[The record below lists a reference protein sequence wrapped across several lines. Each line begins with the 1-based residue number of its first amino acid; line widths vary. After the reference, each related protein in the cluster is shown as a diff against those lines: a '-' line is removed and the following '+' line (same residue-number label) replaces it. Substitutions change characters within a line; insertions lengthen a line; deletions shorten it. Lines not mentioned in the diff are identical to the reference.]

1 MAARAPIV
9 FEKLENAQNVGHVLS
24 VYSDGKPLYD
34 LKPYPILVIVAG
46 APGVGKTS
54 KIREILKSK
63 LNFDYNRFV
72 NISLDALVERVKP
85 YRAATKRVY
94 NTLKSKHA
102 ATENLTNDE
111 YAILSEFYL
120 PVAQQAVETNFRVPQ
135 TEARI
140 LSKIEVLASATDAAP
155 KSTARRSTAKKS
167 AATTA
172 VTNENTIKKL
182 KTLNEMRQEAFKEA
196 VKNGLNIIYDTTL
209 RPNSSKTE
217 EAVIKRDI
225 LPVLN
230 DNPDK
235 KYKVLVIL
243 IKADEEEIKER
254 IRGRHK
260 EMLAENNS
268 YVRAINPKLTKMFL
282 EQNKDGYDLFKK
294 YINDGIFEK
303 EYPGT
308 IYSVKDFAFAEI
320 TNPKRTNI
328 SESLKKKINKL
339 KIN

>member
-1 MAARAPIV
+1 MANKAPIV
-9 FEKLENAQNVGHVLS
+9 FEKLENAQNVGRIMN

-54 KIREILKSK
+54 KIREILKRK
-63 LNFDYNRFV
+63 LDFDYSRFV

-94 NTLKSKHA
+94 NTLKSKHSA
-102 ATENLTNDE
+102 AENLTNDE

-120 PVAQQAVETNFRVPQ
+120 PVAQQTVESNFRVPQ
-135 TEARI
+135 TETRI
-140 LSKIEVLASATDAAP
+140 LSKIETLTTSTAS
-155 KSTARRSTAKKS
+155 KSTVRRSTAKKS
-167 AATTA
+167 AI
-172 VTNENTIKKL
+172 TNENAIKKL
-182 KTLNEMRQEAFKEA
+182 KTLNEMRQEAFKDA

-209 RPNSSKTE
+209 RPNTAKTE

-243 IKADEEEIKER
+243 VKAEEDEIRGR

-282 EQNKDGYDLFKK
+282 EQNKEGFDLFKK
-294 YINDGIFEK
+294 YIKDGVFEK
-303 EYPGT
+303 EYPKT

-320 TNPKRTNI
+320 KNPKRSNNI
-328 SESLKKKINKL
+328 TSITKKNKL
-339 KIN
+339 LN

>member
-1 MAARAPIV
+1 MAAGGPIT
-9 FEKLENAQNVGHVLS
+9 FEKLENAQNVGRVLS
-24 VYSDGKPLYD
+24 VYSDSKPLYD

-54 KIREILKSK
+54 KIREILKRK
-63 LNFDYNRFV
+63 LDFDYNRFV

-94 NTLKSKHA
+94 NTLKSKHDA
-102 ATENLTNDE
+102 AENLTNDE

-120 PVAQQAVETNFRVPQ
+120 PVAQQAVESNFRVPQ

-140 LSKIEVLASATDAAP
+140 LSKIEALATTAT

-167 AATTA
+167 AAT
-172 VTNENTIKKL
+172 NENAIKKL

-196 VKNGLNIIYDTTL
+196 VKNGLNIIYDTTM
-209 RPNSSKTE
+209 RPNSTKTE

-230 DNPDK
+230 DNSDK
-235 KYKVLVIL
+235 KYKILVIL
-243 IKADEEEIKER
+243 VKAEEDEIKER

-282 EQNKDGYDLFKK
+282 EQNKEGFDLFKK
-294 YINDGIFEK
+294 YIKDGVFEK
-303 EYPGT
+303 EYPTT
-308 IYSVKDFAFAEI
+308 IYSDKDFAFAEI
-320 TNPKRTNI
+320 RNPKRSNI
-328 SESLKKKINKL
+328 TPTLTKNKNKL

>member
-1 MAARAPIV
+1 
-9 FEKLENAQNVGHVLS
+9 
-24 VYSDGKPLYD
+24 VYSDGKPLYN
-34 LKPYPILVIVAG
+34 LKPYPVLVIVVG

-63 LNFDYNRFV
+63 LDFDYNRFV

-102 ATENLTNDE
+102 VNENLTNDE

-135 TEARI
+135 TETRI
-140 LSKIEVLASATDAAP
+140 LGKIESLASAVASAP
-155 KSTARRSTAKKS
+155 KSAARRSTAKKS
-167 AATTA
+167 AATA
-172 VTNENTIKKL
+172 NENAIKKL
-182 KTLNEMRQEAFKEA
+182 KTLNEMRHEAFKEA

-209 RPNSSKTE
+209 RPNSTKTE

-235 KYKVLVIL
+235 KYKVLIIL
-243 IKADEEEIKER
+243 IKAEEEEIKER
-254 IRGRHK
+254 IRGRHR

-282 EQNKDGYDLFKK
+282 EQNKEGYDLFKK
-294 YINDGIFEK
+294 YIKDGTFER
-303 EYPGT
+303 EYPET

-320 TNPKRTNI
+320 TNPKRTSNI
-328 SESLKKKINKL
+328 TASLKKKINKL

>member
-1 MAARAPIV
+1 MASGGPIT
-9 FEKLENAQNVGHVLS
+9 FEKLENAQNVGRVIS

-54 KIREILKSK
+54 KIREILKRK
-63 LNFDYNRFV
+63 LDFDYNRFV

-102 ATENLTNDE
+102 AAENLTNDE

-120 PVAQQAVETNFRVPQ
+120 PVAQQAVESNFRVPQ
-135 TEARI
+135 TETRI
-140 LSKIEVLASATDAAP
+140 LSKIDALATSVASKPT
-155 KSTARRSTAKKS
+155 TRRSTAKKS
-167 AATTA
+167 AAA
-172 VTNENTIKKL
+172 TNENAIKKL

-209 RPNSSKTE
+209 RPNTAKTE

-243 IKADEEEIKER
+243 VKAEEDEIKER

-282 EQNKDGYDLFKK
+282 EQNKEGFDLFKK
-294 YINDGIFEK
+294 YIKDGAFEK
-303 EYPGT
+303 EYPKS

-320 TNPKRTNI
+320 KNPKRSNI
-328 SESLKKKINKL
+328 LTSMTKNKL
-339 KIN
+339 LN

>member
-1 MAARAPIV
+1 MAAGAPIV
-9 FEKLENAQNVGHVLS
+9 FEKLENAQNVGRVLS

-63 LNFDYNRFV
+63 LDFDYNRFV

-102 ATENLTNDE
+102 AAENLTNDE

-140 LSKIEVLASATDAAP
+140 LGKIEALATATASAP

-167 AATTA
+167 ATA
-172 VTNENTIKKL
+172 AATNENAIKKL

-209 RPNSSKTE
+209 RPNSAKTE

-243 IKADEEEIKER
+243 IKAEEEEIKER
-254 IRGRHK
+254 IRGRHR

-282 EQNKDGYDLFKK
+282 EQNKEGYDLFKK
-294 YINDGIFEK
+294 YIKDGIFER
-303 EYPGT
+303 EYPRS
-308 IYSVKDFAFAEI
+308 IYSDKDFAFAEI
-320 TNPKRTNI
+320 RNPRRITNI
-328 SESLKKKINKL
+328 TTPLKKNKNKL